1 MDCQHLDESYEL
13 FLLGTLPAREAAE
26 VSEHVERGCSYCL
39 GHLREAA
46 LTVYLLSQTAR
57 PARLDPKL
65 KSRLLRGVGKK

>member
-13 FLLGTLPAREAAE
+13 FLLGTLPAGEAAD
-26 VSEHVERGCSYCL
+26 VSEHVERECSYCL
-39 GHLREAA
+39 EHLREAA
-46 LTVYLLSQTAR
+46 LTVYLLSQMAR